1 MLLPCRTIDP
11 TACTE
16 IERDRPDVTSSKLI
30 DIGTLSNGDNIR
42 PFWSSAVSPARLKHI
57 YPHDVETPHQS
68 TAFATDDRQPP
79 LMEADIKKL
88 LEVGHCAQYPDPGTV
103 AVILMTGATESL
115 EHLSTQLVT
124 SLSCV
129 QEPLLFSDL
138 ARRLGQHVIHD
149 VLADV
154 SSEIMVQRNVD
165 FYVYREQHELAANGR
180 ETEIR
185 LLGDS
190 VLSREDRQYPEERA
204 VLRLDKY
211 KILHAIELAWRLQLD
226 KEWYCFLHANSYLS
240 WPNLLAFLTKQDPSG
255 SWYFGE
261 AVAVLPMSRLSEM
274 NSDAGFILSGRV
286 VRDWNNGSTSFAS
299 IWDSRIDKTWSA
311 KNVLG
316 TALNDELHVQV
327 TDATPMMPAE
337 GPERLAFG
345 PDNWCIPLVALGHL
359 EPRQLDL
366 LYHTEVAMDKSPLRF
381 RDIHAAYNKV
391 GYPFKRDGWDNG
403 SDDPKHTIDIVPN
416 DPERA
421 KGQWEPKDLV
431 DPNQNYL
438 ACEIACIQQQACFQ
452 FSFTTFTNSTGSVA
466 ETTTACHLSCAFS
479 MGSLR
484 EPESP
489 SNGEQPITIWSSGWR
504 SDRISRWI
512 DEHQT
517 CP

>member
-1 MLLPCRTIDP
+1 
-11 TACTE
+11 
-16 IERDRPDVTSSKLI
+16 
-30 DIGTLSNGDNIR
+30 
-42 PFWSSAVSPARLKHI
+42 
-57 YPHDVETPHQS
+57 
-68 TAFATDDRQPP
+68 
-79 LMEADIKKL
+79 MEAEKQPIL
-88 LEVGHCAQYPDPGTV
+88 GHCAQYPDIGSV

-115 EHLSTQLVT
+115 EQLSTQLVT

-165 FYVYREQHELAANGR
+165 FYAYREQHELAANGR
-180 ETEIR
+180 EIEIR
-185 LLGDS
+185 LLGES
-190 VLSREDRQYPEERA
+190 VLSREDRHFPEERA

-211 KILHAIELAWRLQLD
+211 KILHAIELAWQLQPD

-311 KNVLG
+311 KDVLG

-366 LYHTEVAMDKSPLRF
+366 LYHTEVARDKSPLRF
-381 RDIHAAYNKV
+381 KDLHAAYNKV

-431 DPNQNYL
+431 DPNQNCL

-452 FSFTTFTNSTGSVA
+452 FSFTTFTNSTGSAA
-466 ETTTACHLSCAFS
+466 ETTTACHLSRAFG